1 MTLQPFAPASA
12 GGNAAGAVTVTVTG
26 ADPTGTAD
34 STAAI
39 AAAFTALGSGPG
51 TVGLPAGTYKV
62 RTATNTGWVVGKQQ
76 SLTSPGAILMDYGSA
91 GPLIHQYDAGFNT
104 SSISTTA
111 SLGGT
116 VSGLTLDG
124 TNATGTA
131 IGFQHGDMSRP
142 TATVNA
148 QNYTA
153 ASTIGI
159 LLDSVIG
166 WTNWG
171 IFTFNASNCQS
182 GFVLRNTSGLN
193 VVGGAE
199 IYAAIYH
206 TPGQIA
212 FATKGGAAFTACGG
226 NISINS
232 LAGTA
237 NTGVALSL
245 AQDNL
250 GGGLVECSLDINME
264 CDAGA
269 GNVGPVS
276 IAAGTSFACYG
287 NTGILRIYGNGSAA
301 YKQSTGLASYQF
313 SWSGIIDCNTPGDL
327 LGKAGQIGVGLTVL
341 GAMLESPVS
350 HVFTGS
356 GEIFNGSGNLSSCT
370 LVSGAQSLVLA
381 NLIPGFA
388 QRLTLLVTQPASGG
402 RGTLTFTG
410 AITDLGGG
418 AVLLSAANGATDI
431 VDVFTPD
438 GVNTYA
444 VTRAFGVSAA
454 GGAASVNVPS
464 NSAGSAPVLAPAFVN
479 GTASQ
484 LADTT
489 RDYMVYLQ
497 IGTAGTA
504 FSLAIGPTSGAA
516 NTLMASATP
525 LADSLLSFRLPAGWF
540 VKWAGTST
548 TLTTQ
553 TAVGC

>member
-1 MTLQPFAPASA
+1 VTLQPFAPAAA
-12 GGNAAGAVTVTVTG
+12 GGNVTGAVTVTVTG
-26 ADPTGTAD
+26 ADPTGTVD

-39 AAAFTALGSGPG
+39 AAAFTALGSSPG
-51 TVGLPAGTYKV
+51 TIGLPAGTYKV
-62 RTATNTGWVVGKQQ
+62 RTATNTGWIVGKQQ
-76 SLTSPGAILMDYGSA
+76 SFTSPGATLMDYGSA

-116 VSGLTLDG
+116 VSGLTIDG

-148 QNYTA
+148 QNYT
-153 ASTIGI
+153 SPNTIGI

-171 IFTFNASNCQS
+171 IFTFNAANCQN
-182 GFVLRNTSGLN
+182 GFLLRNTSGLN
-193 VVGGAE
+193 VVGGATL
-199 IYAAIYH
+199 YAAIYH
-206 TPGQIA
+206 APGQIA

-237 NTGVALSL
+237 NTGVALSI

-301 YKQSTGLASYQF
+301 YQQSTGLASYQF
-313 SWSGIIDCNTPGDL
+313 SWSGIVDCNTAGDY
-327 LGKAGQIGVGLTVL
+327 LGKAGQIGVGLTVV
-341 GAMLESPVS
+341 GAILESPVS

-356 GEIFNGSGNLSSCT
+356 GEIFNGSGNLSAYT
-370 LVSGAQSLVLA
+370 LASGAQSLVIA

-388 QRLTLLVTQPASGG
+388 QRLILLVTQPATGG
-402 RGTLTFTG
+402 KGTLTFTG
-410 AITDLGGG
+410 GITDLGGG
-418 AVLLSAANGATDI
+418 QVLLSTANGATDI
-431 VDVFTPD
+431 VEVFTPD
-438 GVNTYA
+438 GVHTYA
-444 VTRAFGVSAA
+444 TTRAFGVSAVA
-454 GGAASVNVPS
+454 GSASINVPS
-464 NSAGSAPVLAPAFVN
+464 NSAGAAPVLTPAFVN
-479 GTASQ
+479 GTAAQ

-504 FSLAIGPTSGAA
+504 FTLAIGPTSGVA

-525 LADSLLSFRLPAGWF
+525 LADSLLSFRLPAGWY
-540 VKWAGTST
+540 VKWAGTTT